1 MAQGQPPESADGRWG
16 LLAGVS
22 LLSASLAAYEIVPA
36 SVTPTIRGALGV
48 SPAGAGALVSV
59 MFGTAVVA
67 SLPAGVVLDR
77 VDSRRAIAVATAA
90 FLAAAGW
97 GWWAA
102 TAGDYPSLLLSR
114 VLGGLAYI
122 VIWNAGIDVTGRA
135 FASERQATAVGLVTA
150 SGPVGFA
157 VGQGTG
163 AVVAGAFG
171 WPAVFVAFVAPA
183 VVGLAVFWPASRGR
197 GRVREATGTPVLGN
211 LGTVVRT
218 ADVWL
223 VGVLGFLAFSLYLFV
238 NTWLPTY
245 LTEDVGLAAT
255 TSGLLAAA
263 FPAVGVV
270 GRVGGGVLSDRAF
283 AGRRRPVL
291 FASFLVTTPVVAAFA
306 TVSALP
312 ILVALILVAGVAV
325 QLCIGLV
332 YGVAREYVPPGAA
345 ATAVA
350 FVTATGLL
358 GAFVAPVAFGALLD
372 VAGFDRSFLVA
383 AGISL
388 CGLLLAWRASEPAR

>member
-1 MAQGQPPESADGRWG
+1 M
-16 LLAGVS
+16 S

-36 SVTPTIRGALGV
+36 SVTPTIRDALDV

-90 FLAAAGW
+90 FLASAGW

-102 TAGDYPSLLLSR
+102 TAGDYHSLLLSR
-114 VLGGLAYI
+114 VVGGLAYI

-197 GRVREATGTPVLGN
+197 GRVREATGTPALGH

-223 VGVLGFLAFSLYLFV
+223 VGALGFLAFSLYLFV

-270 GRVGGGVLSDRAF
+270 GRVGGGVLSDRVF

-358 GAFVAPVAFGALLD
+358 GAFVAPVAFGALVD